1 MNRALDALARLVH
14 TIAREQAVLMGLALA
29 VLEAA
34 QRGEITKATAVPVIA
49 GIVLRFFVT
58 PTTAAT
64 SSTSRGLA
72 GWQADGPRP
81 VAARHPAPTA
91 SPSTKPQDGRTV
103 AALPQPQRR
112 RLPPHR
118 LSRRQR
124 PPALG
129 TVINGRPD
137 LNGPLCNVLLARNG
151 DCYIIA
157 AGTANHAGTGG
168 WRGLS
173 GNSSVLGIEAE
184 NNGVGEPWPAHQID
198 AYVRLCAAM
207 CDGGGFTPTPS
218 VTTASGHPPASL
230 TLPVPVSH
238 RVTSGAGGSRK
249 PSPKETP

>member
-1 MNRALDALARLVH
+1 MLGRLLPPRKTLQCFLIYPCTAGCATPPARPAS
-14 TIAREQAVLMGLALA
+14 TPQ
-29 VLEAA
+29 
-34 QRGEITKATAVPVIA
+34 
-49 GIVLRFFVT
+49 
-58 PTTAAT
+58 PTTT
-64 SSTSRGLA
+64 RPRRGHKRAPGGTHAPAYGSPTPCAHGLTVHETP
-72 GWQADGPRP
+72 GWQ
-81 VAARHPAPTA
+81 
-91 SPSTKPQDGRTV
+91 KPWQQH
-103 AALPQPQRR
+103 PQPQRR

-168 WRGLS
+168 WRTS